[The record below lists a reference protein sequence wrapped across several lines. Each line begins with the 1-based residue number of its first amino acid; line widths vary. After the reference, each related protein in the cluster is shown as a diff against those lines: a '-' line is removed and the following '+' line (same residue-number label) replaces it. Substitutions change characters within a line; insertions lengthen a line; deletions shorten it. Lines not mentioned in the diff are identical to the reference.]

1 VKVAALQCL
10 VKIMSLYYQYME
22 HYMGLA
28 LFAITMQAMKDER
41 DEIALQGIEFWS
53 NVCDEE
59 IDLSIEAAEAAEQ
72 GRPPLKTSRFYAK
85 GALQYLVPILM
96 QSLTKQEEHDDEDD
110 WNPCK
115 AAGVCLMLM
124 ATCCEDNIVQ
134 HVLPFVNQNI
144 QQPDWRYRE
153 AAVMAFGSILEG
165 PDPNSLQPI
174 VEQALPMLLKLMEDK
189 SVVVRDTVAWALG
202 RICETIPNS
211 VLSSNLEPLLHTLV
225 AGLASE
231 PRVAVNICW
240 AFNSLAEAA
249 YQAVCRSEDEEPPTY
264 SLSRYF
270 EAIVAKLLETTERSD
285 GGQSNLRFAA
295 YEALMELIKNSPRDC
310 YACVQNATMVILQRL
325 QHVLTLEPNVQSSSD
340 RAQYNDLQSLLCA
353 TLQSV
358 LRKMTP
364 EDAPRISDIVM
375 RALIGMFDVS
385 GKAGSVQED
394 ALMAVSTLVEVLG
407 ESFVVYMDAFR
418 PYLAMG
424 LKNHAEYQVCVVA
437 VGLVGDIC
445 RSLGSKV
452 IPYCDE
458 MMQHLTENLA
468 NQHVHRS
475 MKPQILSVFGDIAL
489 ATGIE
494 FVKYLSVVL
503 EFLAQA
509 AQCPMDKNDPE
520 SVDYVTDLRENIM
533 EAYTGIVQGLKGD
546 LEQPNPQIQLLQ
558 PQLSFIMQFILAVA
572 SDSEVGDSL
581 IAATAGLIGDL
592 CNAFGHAVLPI
603 VEFEPVSQLLLKGKR
618 SKINKTKTL
627 SNWALKES
635 KKLKLALSNA
645 TNTIQQNTAQ
655 VLEQR

>member
-1 VKVAALQCL
+1 MQCL

-59 IDLSIEAAEAAEQ
+59 IDLSIEAVEAAEQ

-96 QSLTKQEEHDDEDD
+96 QCLTKQEEHDDEDD

-124 ATCCEDNIVQ
+124 ATCCEDSIVQ

-144 QQPDWRYRE
+144 QNPDWRYRE

-202 RICETIPNS
+202 RICETIPNA
-211 VLSSNLEPLLHTLV
+211 VFNSNLEPLLQTLV

-264 SLSRYF
+264 CLSRYF
-270 EAIVAKLLETTERSD
+270 EAIVGKLLETTERPD

-310 YACVQNATMVILQRL
+310 YACVQHATMVVLQRL
-325 QHVLTLEPNVQSSSD
+325 EQVLALEPSVQSSSD

-364 EDAPRISDIVM
+364 EDAPHISDMVM

-385 GKAGSVQED
+385 GKSGSVQED

-407 ESFVVYMDAFR
+407 ERFVVYMDAFR

-424 LKNHAEYQVCVVA
+424 LKNFAEYQVCVVA

-468 NQHVHRS
+468 NQQVHRS
-475 MKPQILSVFGDIAL
+475 VKPQILSVFGDIAL
-489 ATGIE
+489 ATGTE
-494 FVKYLSVVL
+494 FVKYLQVVL
-503 EFLAQA
+503 TFLAQA
-509 AQCPMDKNDPE
+509 AHCPMDKNDPE
-520 SVDYVTDLRENIM
+520 SIDYVNDLRENIL

-558 PQLSFIMQFILAVA
+558 PQLSFIIQFIFAVA
-572 SDSEVGDSL
+572 SDAEITDSL

-592 CNAFGHAVLPI
+592 CNAFGAAVLPL

-635 KKLKLALSNA
+635 KKLKMALSNA
-645 TNTIQQNTAQ
+645 TNTIPQNTAQ